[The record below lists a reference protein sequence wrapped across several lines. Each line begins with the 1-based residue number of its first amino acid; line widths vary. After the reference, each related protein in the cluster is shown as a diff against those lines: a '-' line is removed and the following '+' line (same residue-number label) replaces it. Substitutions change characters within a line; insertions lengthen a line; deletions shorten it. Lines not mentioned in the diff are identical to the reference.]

1 VSGMEAKMADV
12 AACDSCSACEGSGE
26 HTASSAPGFSPRLR
40 RELGLLGAAALL
52 FALGLLMKPGSPL
65 AIAALPAAAV
75 ILFALAYLVAGGDV
89 LLGAAKNVLRGRV
102 FDELFLMSVATL
114 GAVAIGRYEEAVEV
128 MAFYKV
134 GEILQESASARSRSS
149 VRELLARRPSL
160 ARIRREESWTV
171 VDPDEAR
178 AGDRFLVMPGERV
191 PLDGS
196 VIEGECFVD
205 ASALTGESLPR
216 RVEPGSEVLSGSV
229 AIDGSFTA
237 IALNAAEESAAARIL
252 RLVEEAS
259 RSKARAAR
267 FVTRFA
273 RVYTPI
279 VVCAAA
285 VLAFLPPLLFP
296 GQSLADWVYRALV
309 LLVISCP
316 CALVVSVPLGYF
328 CGMGAAA
335 RRGILVK
342 GAEVLDGLA
351 SARTV
356 IFDKTGTLT
365 AGRFTLQRIRCESG
379 FGEDEVLGLAAA
391 AESRSRHPVAASI
404 RAAAAARGLS
414 AGTEDEASLVSE
426 RPGSGVVA
434 MVGKR
439 RILVGNDRLLHL
451 EAIPHG
457 SCHAEGTTVNVAV
470 DGVLAGRVAVGDEV
484 KADAA
489 RAVGEL
495 AALGTTRTIMLTGD
509 SADAARPVAERLG
522 IREIGADLLPG
533 DKLELVARA
542 AAETAATGGT
552 TLFVGDGVNDAPALA
567 RADVGV
573 AMGAG
578 SDAAIEQAD
587 LVLMTDEP
595 SRLPEAIR
603 RARRTRLVVT
613 EGIVFCLAVKAIFL
627 CLGAMGVA
635 EMREAV
641 IADVGT
647 AILAILNALRA
658 AR

>member
-1 VSGMEAKMADV
+1 MEAKTTDT
-12 AACDSCSACEGSGE
+12 CSCESCGACEASCEGE
-26 HTASSAPGFSPRLR
+26 APGASGLSPELR
-40 RELGLLGAAALL
+40 RELALLGTAALL
-52 FALGLLMKPGSPL
+52 FVLGLLAKPGSAL
-65 AIAALPAAAV
+65 AIATFPAASL
-75 ILFALAYLVAGGDV
+75 ILFIAAYLVAGEDV
-89 LLGAAKNVLRGRV
+89 LRGAAKNILRGRL
-102 FDELFLMSVATL
+102 FDELFLMSAATL
-114 GAVAIGRYEEAVEV
+114 GAIAIGRYEEAVEV
-128 MAFYKV
+128 MVFYKV
-134 GEILQESASARSRSS
+134 GEILQESASAKSRSS

-160 ARIRREESWTV
+160 ARIRREGKWTV
-171 VDPDEAR
+171 VDPDEVLV
-178 AGDRFLVMPGERV
+178 GDQFLVMPGERI
-191 PLDGS
+191 PLDG
-196 VIEGECFVD
+196 VVVEGECFVD

-216 RVEPGSEVLSGSV
+216 RVEMGEEVLSGSV

-237 IALNAAEESAAARIL
+237 RARNPANESAAARVL

-267 FVTRFA
+267 LVTRFA
-273 RVYTPI
+273 QVYTPI
-279 VVCAAA
+279 VVASAAI
-285 VLAFLPPLLFP
+285 LAFLPPLLFP
-296 GQSLADWVYRALV
+296 SQRLADWVYRALV

-365 AGRFTLQRIRCESG
+365 TGRFTLQNVICEPG
-379 FGEDEVLGLAAA
+379 FSESEILGLAAA

-414 AGTEDEASLVSE
+414 VGTEDEASIVSE
-426 RPGSGVVA
+426 RPGAGVVA

-439 RILVGNDRLLHL
+439 RVLVGNDRLLHL
-451 EAIPHG
+451 ESVPHG
-457 SCHAEGTTVNVAV
+457 SCVTEGTGVNVAV
-470 DGVLAGRVAVGDEV
+470 DGVLAGRVVVGDEV
-484 KADAA
+484 RADAG
-489 RAVGEL
+489 RAIGEL
-495 AALGTTRTIMLTGD
+495 AALGATRTIMLTGD
-509 SADAARPVAERLG
+509 STDAARPVAEKLG
-522 IREIGADLLPG
+522 VREVVADLLPG
-533 DKLELVARA
+533 GKLERVDRA
-542 AAETAATGGT
+542 VTETAASGGT
-552 TLFVGDGVNDAPALA
+552 TLFVGDGVNDAPSLA

-603 RARRTRLVVT
+603 RARKTRRVVA

-627 CLGAMGVA
+627 CLGAMGIA

-647 AILAILNALRA
+647 AVLAILNALRA
-658 AR
+658 TR

>member
-1 VSGMEAKMADV
+1 MEAKTADFG
-12 AACDSCSACEGSGE
+12 ACEGCSTCEERGERVTPKGSGE
-26 HTASSAPGFSPRLR
+26 KSTQW

-52 FALGLLMKPGSPL
+52 FTLGLLAKPGSPL
-65 AIAALPAAAV
+65 AIPALASLPA
-75 ILFALAYLVAGGDV
+75 ILFALAYLVAGRDV
-89 LLGAAKNVLRGRV
+89 LLGAAKNVLRGRF

-160 ARIRREESWTV
+160 ARIRRGGSWAV

-178 AGDRFLVMPGERV
+178 AGDRFLVMPGERI

-196 VIEGECFVD
+196 VIDGECFVD

-216 RVEPGSEVLSGSV
+216 RVAPGSEVLSGSV
-229 AIDGSFTA
+229 ALDGSFTA
-237 IALNAAEESAAARIL
+237 IALNAAGESTAARVL

-259 RSKARAAR
+259 RSKARIAR

-273 RVYTPI
+273 KVYTPI
-279 VVCAAA
+279 VVGAAA
-285 VLAFLPPLLFP
+285 VLAFIPPLLFP
-296 GQSLADWVYRALV
+296 GQRLADWVYRALV

-365 AGRFTLQRIRCESG
+365 AGRFTVQRISCESG

-414 AGTEDEASLVSE
+414 AGTEDEASLVIE

-457 SCHAEGTTVNVAV
+457 SCRAEGTMVNVAV

-495 AALGTTRTIMLTGD
+495 NALGTTRTILLTGD
-509 SADAARPVAERLG
+509 SADAAGPVAERLG
-522 IREIGADLLPG
+522 IREVAADLLPG
-533 DKLELVARA
+533 DKLERVARA
-542 AAETAATGGT
+542 VAETACAGGT

-587 LVLMTDEP
+587 LILMTDEP

-613 EGIVFCLAVKAIFL
+613 EGIVFCLAVKAVFL
-627 CLGAMGVA
+627 CLGAMGIA